1 MDSPFPGMNP
11 YLENPTTWPNL
22 HSRLIVAIA
31 NLLAPQL
38 RPKYRI
44 VVEEAVYKRDEQAQS
59 VLIGIPDAS
68 IRQTGS
74 ATKVSSPPPKRNV
87 AVAEPIPVTLPLP
100 ITVRQRYLE
109 IRSIQINDVVA
120 VIEVLSPVNKRGAG
134 RQKYESKRLDILES
148 DTHLVE
154 IDLLHSGTPL
164 SAGQDIESHYRIL
177 VSNSAERPQAQLYPF
192 DLQNAFPVFEI
203 PLVGDDSSVLV
214 DLKPLLDEIYRLSGY
229 DLDIDYRQ
237 DPEPVWSPAELQWM
251 DQHLKNQGLRE

>member
-1 MDSPFPGMNP
+1 
-11 YLENPTTWPNL
+11 
-22 HSRLIVAIA
+22 
-31 NLLAPQL
+31 
-38 RPKYRI
+38 
-44 VVEEAVYKRDEQAQS
+44 VEEAVYKRDEQEQS

-68 IRQTGS
+68 IRQAGS
-74 ATKVSSPPPKRNV
+74 STKVSSPPLKSNV
-87 AVAEPIPVTLPLP
+87 AVAEPIQVTLPLP

-148 DTHLVE
+148 STHLVE

-192 DLQNAFPVFEI
+192 NVQNAFPVFEI
-203 PLVGDDSSVLV
+203 PLVGDDAPVPVS
-214 DLKPLLDEIYRLSGY
+214 LKPLLDEIYSLSGY
-229 DLDIDYRQ
+229 DLDLDYHQ
-237 DPEPVWSPAELQWM
+237 DPEPSWPLPELQWM
-251 DQHLKNQGLRE
+251 EQHLKAQGLT